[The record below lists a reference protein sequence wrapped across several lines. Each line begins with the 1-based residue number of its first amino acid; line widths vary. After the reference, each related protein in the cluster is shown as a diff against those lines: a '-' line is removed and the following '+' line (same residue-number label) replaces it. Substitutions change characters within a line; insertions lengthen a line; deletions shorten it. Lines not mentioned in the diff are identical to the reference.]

1 MSSGSPRAV
10 ETGLGHTGVG
20 TADTTDAWGD
30 GAYCKRPA
38 KRLNVSSGALLTTV
52 PGLQ

>member
-10 ETGLGHTGVG
+10 ETGSATQAWGPRTRR
-20 TADTTDAWGD
+20 DAWGD

-52 PGLQ
+52 PGL